1 MDFIHAKSPEM
12 VHKELVLGVVAYN
25 LVRHFMAAFGKAHK
39 ISLEQLSFTSF
50 LRRIRTVAP
59 MLLVENEATTVSKR
73 FEYAFLDPR
82 GLTLPKR
89 SKPQQAEP
97 RKRWPK
103 GDKRVFM
110 RGSRADERKKL
121 ANQDFKTTYLFN

>member
-1 MDFIHAKSPEM
+1 
-12 VHKELVLGVVAYN
+12 
-25 LVRHFMAAFGKAHK
+25 MAAFGKAHK
-39 ISLEQLSFTSF
+39 LSLDQLSFTSF

-59 MLLVENEATTVSKR
+59 MLLLEKQDIEVTKR

-89 SKPQQAEP
+89 SKPLQAEP
-97 RKRWPK
+97 RKRWPR

-110 RGSRADERKKL
+110 RGSRTEERKLL
-121 ANQDFKTTYLFN
+121 ATPPFKTTYVAD